1 LLSNSLTVYQLKK
14 KGEYKMNSEKM
25 TARIVGVLFITAT
38 AAGFISAI
46 FMGPILEGPDLLAKV
61 SENEIQWLIGVLFN
75 FIMAVAGASIA
86 IPMYPILKKHNKG
99 MALGSVGFRII
110 EGALFS
116 VGVLS
121 LLLLVT
127 LSREYVPG
135 APDASYFQTLG
146 ELLVGG
152 STFSL
157 MIGGVAFSLGALMY
171 YYLLYQSKL
180 IPRWLSGFG
189 LIAVTLGLAALLQQ
203 FFSASA
209 FAPTSIDLGHI
220 PIFLQEMV
228 FAVWLIVKGFNSS
241 AMKNKTKGRSDYE

>member
-1 LLSNSLTVYQLKK
+1 MNTNKK
-14 KGEYKMNSEKM
+14 A
-25 TARIVGVLFITAT
+25 ARISGVLFITAT
-38 AAGFISAI
+38 VAGIISAVLL
-46 FMGPILEGPDLLAKV
+46 GPILEAPDYLAKV
-61 SENEIQWLIGVLFN
+61 SANENQWLIGVLFN

-86 IPMYPILKKHNKG
+86 IPMYPILKKHNNG

-116 VGVLS
+116 VGVIS

-127 LSREYVPG
+127 LSQEFVQAG
-135 APDASYFQTLG
+135 APDASYFQTVG
-146 ELLVGG
+146 ELLVGV

-157 MIGGVAFSLGALMY
+157 VIGGLAFSLGALMY

-180 IPRWLSGFG
+180 IPRWLSGWG
-189 LIAVTLGLAALLQQ
+189 LIGVTLGLAAYLNQ
-203 FFSASA
+203 FFSPSA
-209 FAPTSIDLGHI
+209 FASSGIDIGHL

-241 AMKNKTKGRSDYE
+241 AIASKSA